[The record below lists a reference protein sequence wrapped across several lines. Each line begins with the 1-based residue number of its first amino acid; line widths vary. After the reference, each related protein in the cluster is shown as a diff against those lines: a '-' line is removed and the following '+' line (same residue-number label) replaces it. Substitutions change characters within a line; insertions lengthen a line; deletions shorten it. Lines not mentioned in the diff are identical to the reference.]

1 MRVAL
6 RLAVV
11 LFWLGLPLK
20 NEAQVAMVDSLGLP
34 GDHLNLY
41 GVLELF
47 KQSASLE
54 FFEESL
60 NKPDTYVNNLD
71 LNNDNVVD
79 YIKITE
85 LIENQTHVVVL
96 QTALTE
102 FETQDV
108 AVIYAEREE
117 RGIVTLQIVGN
128 EELYGHN
135 YLIEPAAEGKVFGK
149 EKDDHSVKAMQEGET
164 FHFYTLIN
172 PTTNNITSI
181 ESTGEV
187 DDAIGEAGYWPILTR
202 LYHPLYVQYVS
213 RSTHHI
219 YPYWWQ
225 ARNPMFWQPFTEQLL
240 GAKPKHVRL
249 FKRIDQVKNGM
260 AHQLYIPIQ
269 KKSTLVNQ
277 NLATSVY
284 AEKYLQSQPANTSV
298 TLPNKQTKAAPK
310 TVVKPKGAGAKT
322 LKRVPTKR

>member
-1 MRVAL
+1 MRVTL
-6 RLAVV
+6 RIAVV

-20 NEAQVAMVDSLGLP
+20 NEAQVAIVDSLGLP

-54 FFEESL
+54 LFEESL

-79 YIKITE
+79 YVKVTE

-96 QTALTE
+96 QTLLAE
-102 FETQDV
+102 FETHDV
-108 AVIYAEREE
+108 AVIYIERSEH
-117 RGIVTLQIVGN
+117 GVVTLQIVGN
-128 EELYGHN
+128 DELYGPN
-135 YLIEPAAEGKVFGK
+135 YLIEPTADGKVFGK
-149 EKDDHSVKAMQEGET
+149 VKDDHSGKAMQEGET
-164 FHFYTLIN
+164 LHFYKLVN
-172 PTTNNITSI
+172 SDASYTSTI
-181 ESTGEV
+181 ENAGEV
-187 DDAIGEAGYWPILTR
+187 DDAIGEAGYWPILTH

-213 RSTHHI
+213 RSSYHI
-219 YPYWWQ
+219 YPHWWQ

-240 GAKPKHVRL
+240 GAKPKHLHL

-277 NLATSVY
+277 NLATGVY
-284 AEKYLQSQPANTSV
+284 AGKYL
-298 TLPNKQTKAAPK
+298 
-310 TVVKPKGAGAKT
+310 
-322 LKRVPTKR
+322 